1 MALEA
6 ENVRLREA
14 LIFAE
19 RGWRDAL
26 SYASLAKETQQ
37 GPSSRAEDLLEIRSL
52 QHEVNVLQRQILKR
66 AQMADEFQR
75 ALSFSTDEL
84 EQSVDKLMIYL
95 HAECPSSSSGSY
107 APPVWTLD
115 FPSDSEIFSSAHLV
129 RLGKTLRRLQAVAEW
144 VREHNLEKFPLYA
157 EVVRSLAEERDPE
170 PNLKAGPPEVDDAAT
185 ENTQKAEKR
194 SKSKKKK
201 APAVPSVKKT

>member
-26 SYASLAKETQQ
+26 SYASLAKGSQQ
-37 GPSSRAEDLLEIRSL
+37 APSSRAEDLLEIKSL

-66 AQMADEFQR
+66 AKMADEFQR

-84 EQSVDKLMIYL
+84 EQSVDKLMICL
-95 HAECPSSSSGSY
+95 HAECPSSSSASY
-107 APPVWTLD
+107 APPLWTID
-115 FPSDSEIFSSAHLV
+115 FPFDSEIFSSAHLV
-129 RLGKTLRRLQAVAEW
+129 RLGRSLRRLQAVAEW
-144 VREHNLEKFPLYA
+144 VREHNLEKA
-157 EVVRSLAEERDPE
+157 EVVRTEERDP
-170 PNLKAGPPEVDDAAT
+170 PNLKPPAVDDAN
-185 ENTQKAEKR
+185 EEVIRPSEKR
-194 SKSKKKK
+194 TKSKTKKKK
-201 APAVPSVKKT
+201 TSPPAEPPTAKK